1 LDLLRGLDEQALV
14 QVTQRLQLTEG
25 AERLVQNLKK
35 LGYKIAI
42 ISGGFTYFGEYL
54 KRRLGLDYVHANE
67 LQIVAGKVTGKV
79 VGEIVDGPKKAEL
92 LREIA
97 RREGIRMEQAIST
110 LGLDGVLYLMGIP
123 DRETS

>member
-1 LDLLRGLDEQALV
+1 MDLLRGLDEQALV